1 MSTLTLVRNT
11 VCQKLIT
18 EFDAVLKLL
27 AIVKAAVY
35 GPINTIKT
43 TLQTM
48 QYAAIGAIN
57 SAVEDI
63 NNNIDDIVPDI
74 DDAAIREILNI
85 IRNCPFLCED
95 LNFKNPV
102 TLLRS
107 IESETKNLAA
117 STINSLTSG
126 LYEFSAAQLIDSMI
140 HKYGPKGFNLTTKI
154 PKIYQI
160 IDCVDALCDDDI
172 SSRVTAFNNY
182 LVQLYILS
190 DGNFDRYRLY
200 TDINMSPSQKLN
212 IETALDSLLGIVEDI
227 DSSLDSGV
235 DYAKSL
241 NLDPPPCA

>member
-1 MSTLTLVRNT
+1 MSTLTLIRDT

-27 AIVKAAVY
+27 AIVQAAVY

-48 QYAAIGAIN
+48 QYAAISAVN
-57 SAVEDI
+57 SAVDDI

-74 DDAAIREILNI
+74 DDSAIREILNL

-107 IESETKNLAA
+107 IENETKNLAA

-126 LYEFSAAQLIDSMI
+126 LQEFSAAQLIDSI
-140 HKYGPKGFNLTTKI
+140 INKYGPKGFNLTTKI
-154 PKIYQI
+154 PKVYQI

-172 SSRVTAFNNY
+172 SSRVTAFSNY
-182 LVQLYILS
+182 LTKLYILS
-190 DGNFDRYRLY
+190 DGNFDRYKLY
-200 TDINMSPSQKLN
+200 TDINMTPSQKLN
-212 IETALDSLLGIVEDI
+212 IETALDSLLGIAIDI
-227 DSSLDSGV
+227 DNSLASGV
-235 DYAKSL
+235 DYVKSL
-241 NLDPPPCA
+241 NLEPPPCA

>member
-18 EFDAVLKLL
+18 EFDATLKLL

-48 QYAAIGAIN
+48 QYAAISAIN

-74 DDAAIREILNI
+74 DDSAIREILNI

-126 LYEFSAAQLIDSMI
+126 LREFAAAQLIDSMI
-140 HKYGPKGFNLTTKI
+140 NKYGPKGFNLTTKI

-172 SSRVTAFNNY
+172 SSRITAFNNY

-190 DGNFDRYRLY
+190 DGNFDRHKLY

-212 IETALDSLLGIVEDI
+212 VETALDSLLGVARDI
-227 DSSLDSGV
+227 DSSLASGV

-241 NLDPPPCA
+241 SLEPPPCA